1 MQKDEH
7 MESIGFKI
15 ITFFRRESKM
25 AVLKMAAAD
34 PVTEEELITSM
45 MAVMSRSRDLER
57 LTEVLRKKL

>member
-15 ITFFRRESKM
+15 IIFLKRGSKM
-25 AVLKMAAAD
+25 AGLKMAAAD

-45 MAVMSRSRDLER
+45 MAVMSRSRDL
-57 LTEVLRKKL
+57 